1 MRSFVIHLERRSDD
15 SLILNINNFNFTN
28 AVVSFTNFYLYKKKK
43 LVGNAILSRS
53 IEKTFL
59 GNNTFEGFNKLFS
72 ALL

>member
-1 MRSFVIHLERRSDD
+1 MLLLVLQTS
-15 SLILNINNFNFTN
+15 TY
-28 AVVSFTNFYLYKKKK
+28 TKKK